1 MFPLPMSLWFSLNT
15 EFRSEKLLENK
26 ILVCAEMMTGNGIVV
41 RRCEEL
47 GFWKEEDEY
56 TVIWIK
62 ESCRS
67 VHRRRESVN
76 LKERAPSR

>member
-47 GFWKEEDEY
+47 
-56 TVIWIK
+56 
-62 ESCRS
+62 SC
-67 VHRRRESVN
+67 
-76 LKERAPSR
+76 